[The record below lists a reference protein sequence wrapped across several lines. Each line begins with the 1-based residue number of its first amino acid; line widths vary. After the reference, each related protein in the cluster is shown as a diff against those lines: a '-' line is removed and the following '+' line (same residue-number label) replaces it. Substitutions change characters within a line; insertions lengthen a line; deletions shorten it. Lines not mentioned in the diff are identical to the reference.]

1 MTTDLSV
8 MLNADQIAALSTP
21 DLMQYFA
28 ANLKITS
35 DRLVHLALIW
45 NDLNKRGVDLSGIR
59 GGLFDYIPLIATNK
73 LDASL
78 VMEFAGNKTLL
89 SSLTRVP
96 LEQQKKIAE
105 TKKVDFVTIDENK
118 KKTVKELD
126 LRSARAQELYQ
137 VFGGDQGIRDADQQY
152 LLLAN
157 RQDTSPPKPR
167 KQTLRKVQVTDD
179 KEYLEFGKSQVRLDS
194 VIEALGNA
202 YGMDLHAILKKK

>member
-1 MTTDLSV
+1 MFSKSKV
-8 MLNADQIAALSTP
+8 
-21 DLMQYFA
+21 
-28 ANLKITS
+28 
-35 DRLVHLALIW
+35 
-45 NDLNKRGVDLSGIR
+45 
-59 GGLFDYIPLIATNK
+59 
-73 LDASL
+73 
-78 VMEFAGNKTLL
+78 
-89 SSLTRVP
+89 
-96 LEQQKKIAE
+96 
-105 TKKVDFVTIDENK
+105 KKVDFVTIDENK

-157 RQDTSPPKPR
+157 RQDTNPPKPR